1 MIFLLLLNFY
11 ARNGNCDSRHKNLSW
26 MSQKIQSSNTF
37 FNSPKFIFTFCQPK
51 SLKLKLG
58 HNLQI
63 LALVVTFGWDTLICY
78 Y

>member
-1 MIFLLLLNFY
+1 
-11 ARNGNCDSRHKNLSW
+11 